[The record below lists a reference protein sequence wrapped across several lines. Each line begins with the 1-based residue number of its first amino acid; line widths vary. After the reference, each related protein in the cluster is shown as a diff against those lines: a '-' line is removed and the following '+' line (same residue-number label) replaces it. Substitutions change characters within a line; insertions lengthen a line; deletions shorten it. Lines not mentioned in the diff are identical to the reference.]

1 MKIKSLLAIMI
12 IGIVGL
18 AVSLPQMQ
26 AIAQEQSNV
35 NLFNNPGFE
44 AGYYNQDNI
53 SQIAVPNGW
62 RMHWLDNVAFEGS
75 EGVPAYRPETVVWY
89 IEDAPERERPL
100 FFRDGAYTLKVFKG
114 WAPMYAAISQDVT
127 GLEVGRKYR
136 ISAPIFIDIVAD
148 YENGQKVEPWRTDS
162 GFVQFGVAPVGTQ
175 WLDFANINYSG
186 YWTAETI
193 FPYYLAQP
201 IFVWDFVATASDMTI
216 WIEMGSR
223 HPYSN
228 NGFFMDGVGLFA
240 LDETGQ
246 VTAPGGG
253 GGGAAAPTG
262 PVAPLPTVAPPEPN
276 PDGSITHIVTSTDT
290 LWTLAIQYAPVMGL
304 SPEQAFPA
312 LQELNNN
319 PAFIAPGQELLIVP
333 ASGDAPIVEEPA
345 EGEGEAVEE
354 EAAAGGGGGGGA
366 IEDDGEEVASEEV
379 SEEAVEEE
387 AAEETAVEAAPVEE
401 VAAAPANAVCV
412 TVYQDANGD
421 GIRDAASEA
430 LQANA
435 AVTLFQG
442 GAAVSTQ
449 ISDGISEA
457 NCFENLEAN
466 TYQVQVSPPA
476 NYAVTSDAS
485 WAIALAGGNTIPV
498 SFGLQEVQEE
508 AMEETAVVEDAAPED
523 TGDAEAA
530 PEAQDAGEGGGF
542 FSSVGGIVLII
553 AAILLLLAGAGV
565 AMLRRG

>member
-1 MKIKSLLAIMI
+1 MRTKSVLVILMI
-12 IGIVGL
+12 SILGL
-18 AVSLPQMQ
+18 AGSWPYLQ
-26 AIAQEQSNV
+26 ASAQESNV
-35 NLFNNPGFE
+35 NLFTNPGFE
-44 AGYYNQDNI
+44 GGYYNQDNI
-53 SQIAVPNGW
+53 PQIAVPNGW

-100 FFRDGAYTLKVFKG
+100 FFRDGAYTLKIFKG
-114 WAPMYAAISQDVT
+114 YAPMYAAVSQDVS
-127 GLEVGRKYR
+127 GLEVGRTYR

-148 YENGQKVEPWRTDS
+148 YQNGSKVEPWRTDS

-175 WLDFANINYSG
+175 WLDFGNINYSG

-193 FPYYLAQP
+193 FPYYLSQP
-201 IFVWDFVATASDMTI
+201 VFVWDFVASASDMTI

-240 LDETGQ
+240 LDSTGN
-246 VTAPGGG
+246 VVPPSNGGG
-253 GGGAAAPTG
+253 GGGVAAG
-262 PVAPLPTVAPPEPN
+262 PVAPLPTVEPPEPN
-276 PDGSITHIVTSTDT
+276 PDGSITHTVTSTDT
-290 LWTLAIQYAPVMGL
+290 LWTLAIQYAPLMGL
-304 SPEQAFPA
+304 APEQAFPT

-319 PAFIAPGQELLIVP
+319 PAFISPGQELIIIP
-333 ASGDAPIVEEPA
+333 AGSAPVVEEPA
-345 EGEGEAVEE
+345 VEEEAGEPE
-354 EAAAGGGGGGGA
+354 EAAAGGGGGSGA
-366 IEDDGEEVASEEV
+366 AEGTGEDASTEEAAEEVA
-379 SEEAVEEE
+379 EEAV
-387 AAEETAVEAAPVEE
+387 AEETAVEAAPAEE

-421 GIRDAASEA
+421 GIRDAANEA

-442 GAAVSTQ
+442 GDAISTQ
-449 ISDGISEA
+449 ISDGINES

-498 SFGLQEVQEE
+498 SFGLQE
-508 AMEETAVVEDAAPED
+508 AMVEDEVMEEETAVDAAPED
-523 TGDAEAA
+523 NADTAEA
-530 PEAQDAGEGGGF
+530 PEAQDDGSTGGF
-542 FSSVGGIVLII
+542 FSSVGGIVLVI
-553 AAILLLLAGAGV
+553 ALILLLLAGAGV